1 MTARTLASAAAILIG
16 SLSLVGCANDTTGG
30 LMTTQAVNSPKA
42 SETKADPACATLAS
56 QIEVLRKDSAVANLE
71 KAADGKSKNVD
82 VKRASLAKQAELN
95 KANAD
100 FQTKCL
106 PAAAK
111 PQTAQAA
118 PAAAQAGPSAA
129 AQAKTAAA
137 TAAKAG
143 DSAAPAADAKQAA
156 IATAK
161 DAAKDA
167 AKKAVAP

>member
-16 SLSLVGCANDTTGG
+16 TFGLAGCANDTTGG

-100 FQTKCL
+100 FQAKCL

-118 PAAAQAGPSAA
+118 PAAAQAAPSAA
-129 AQAKTAAA
+129 AQAKSAAA
-137 TAAKAG
+137 TAAKSVDSTA
-143 DSAAPAADAKQAA
+143 SAAA
-156 IATAK
+156 ATA
-161 DAAKDA
+161 AARHEPSR
-167 AKKAVAP
+167 VRTWR